1 MNQNSHT
8 TQKGMTLLE
17 ILFATMILGVGLI
30 SVMAVFPL
38 GIERHIQSVQDEKSA
53 IIVDS
58 LKDAIIIGARYPYAS
73 GGGNDINIIVVHDG
87 MGEVINDIPEGRA
100 VITLPHT
107 ALSLARDDDT
117 GLEEGFDIKYET
129 NDPVRYPDQNEMK
142 VYRLGQILLKDD
154 PDNRYF
160 NDKDDLS
167 SYSFDIEIREAVT
180 VRRPRTDPDVPGS
193 EITDSKVRV
202 YELAS
207 REHETYEFTVR
218 IYRKWKKRSQAKI
231 DLNRENAR
239 LVRVYSF
246 AVSLPQV
253 ETEG

>member
-1 MNQNSHT
+1 
-8 TQKGMTLLE
+8 MTLLE

-38 GIERHIQSVQDEKSA
+38 GVERHIQSVQDEKSA

-58 LKDAIIIGARYPYAS
+58 LKDAVIIGARYPYAS
-73 GGGNDINIIVVHDG
+73 GGGNNINIIVVHDG
-87 MGEVINDIPEGRA
+87 MGEVIGDIPEGRA
-100 VITLPHT
+100 VITLPRT
-107 ALSLARDDDT
+107 ARALDRDDDT
-117 GLEEGFDIKYET
+117 GMDEGFDIKYET
-129 NDPVRYPDQNEMK
+129 NDPVRYPDRNETE
-142 VYRLGQILLKDD
+142 VYRLAQILLKDD

-160 NDKDDLS
+160 NNKDDLS

-193 EITDSKVRV
+193 ELTDSRVRV

-207 REHETYEFTVR
+207 RDHETYEFTIR
-218 IYRKWKKRSQAKI
+218 IYRKWKERSQTKI
-231 DLNRENAR
+231 ALNRENAR